1 MPKEENIIE
10 TFGELLGNLRQ
21 CEVNSD
27 INIKRE
33 AIPNE
38 TSLRTCIYEHIYGLL
53 QQPTLSKEQIE
64 FIQAMGHLANTLVG
78 DEGQ

>member
-1 MPKEENIIE
+1 MPEEEDLMSTVREMLGGLGQPEISNIS
-10 TFGELLGNLRQ
+10 LHRA
-21 CEVNSD
+21 
-27 INIKRE
+27 
-33 AIPNE
+33 AIPKE
-38 TSLRTCIYEHIYGLL
+38 TSLRTCVYEHIYGLL